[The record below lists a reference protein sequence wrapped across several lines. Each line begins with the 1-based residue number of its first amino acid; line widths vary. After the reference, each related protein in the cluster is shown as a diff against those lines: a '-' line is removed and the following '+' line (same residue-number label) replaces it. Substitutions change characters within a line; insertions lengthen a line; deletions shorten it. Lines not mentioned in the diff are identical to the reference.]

1 MSIPTEGIKSLN
13 PHDYFFPEANAIGGG
28 EIRKMPSSGGMTNK
42 RSEYIKSLEED
53 IRLSD
58 EAERELRKQVEML
71 EQEVDRQGMI
81 IDALI
86 KAIKVIERG

>member
-1 MSIPTEGIKSLN
+1 MSIPTDTLTSTGII
-13 PHDYFFPEANAIGGG
+13 DQEY
-28 EIRKMPSSGGMTNK
+28 IRKH
-42 RSEYIKSLEED
+42 SEYVRSLEED

-58 EAERELRKQVEML
+58 EAERELRNQIEML

>member
-1 MSIPTEGIKSLN
+1 MSIQIDTLKGIETISLSQLN
-13 PHDYFFPEANAIGGG
+13 PIGLDH
-28 EIRKMPSSGGMTNK
+28 
-42 RSEYIKSLEED
+42 EYVKSLEED

-58 EAERELRKQVEML
+58 EAERELRKQIEML
-71 EQEVDRQGMI
+71 EHEVDRQSMI

>member
-1 MSIPTEGIKSLN
+1 MSIQIDTLKGIETLSL
-13 PHDYFFPEANAIGGG
+13 DSLFKDS
-28 EIRKMPSSGGMTNK
+28 RQ
-42 RSEYIKSLEED
+42 SEYIKGLEED

-58 EAERELRKQVEML
+58 EAERELRKQIEML